1 MSENHQENSSLVVT
15 TIRPWM
21 KGVRVWGSDG
31 GKKRVIQLNG
41 ELASTPLDRGD
52 CIFAKG
58 SLVKE
63 DTGHV
68 LVADQI
74 MPARMSSPIVFDFLK
89 RSDRFQQIGLGES
102 RIAKLQHA
110 FGQMPGRLVRLLNGF
125 SPEELDQIC
134 GTDVANKVRNAWKEF
149 VAETEAVKFL
159 VENKI
164 SPSAA
169 KAAYSIYRSE
179 TIKKVTENPYRL
191 MPIIGF
197 KRADKFAAAMGL
209 PLDSSDRLA
218 AAATHVINYEVSET
232 GSSVFDVQ
240 HIKSLLGKMRI
251 DGEAAIQA
259 GAEKRQLV
267 VYNGNIMTMAHWK
280 METRVR
286 EYFGTLV
293 DRRHTAFFPYEIDE
307 TLDVFEQVERCKLTS
322 EQRYAVHSVM
332 NNWVSSITGGAGV
345 GKTHTMNALKF
356 VYELLIGGTVYATA
370 LSAIAVDRVREATG
384 LATCHTL
391 AKLLHPKSMMKSD
404 LLKAGSLLI
413 IDESSMIGIPELYRM
428 ALANIKCR
436 MVFVGDTNQ
445 IQAISY
451 GEPFRQIVDNFPTTK
466 LTQIFRQQ
474 GSEIPEAA
482 AQALIGVRPT
492 ENALVS
498 YLPMDNGAIAEKA
511 VSAKAKVICGRRR
524 TCLIINKKIQ
534 KLRATNEPAATL
546 NGIELYVGDVVV
558 FGKNNY
564 ELDIYNGS
572 FGKFAGF
579 DPSGDLMFNINGGLR
594 KEIPYLVAITL
605 DIELGY
611 AVTAHR
617 AQGAG
622 FNRVIV
628 VAERSRICTK
638 NWLYTGITRAKARCW
653 LTGDTA
659 YCSGVES
666 VHRKTQR
673 ITPVVS

>member
-1 MSENHQENSSLVVT
+1 
-15 TIRPWM
+15 M
-21 KGVRVWGSDG
+21 KGVRVWGSGG
-31 GKKRVIQLNG
+31 GKKRVVQLNG
-41 ELASTPLDRGD
+41 DLASTPLDRGD
-52 CIFAKG
+52 CIFVKG
-58 SLVKE
+58 LLIKE

-68 LVADQI
+68 LVANQI
-74 MPARMSSPIVFDFLK
+74 MPARMTSTVVFDFLK
-89 RSDRFQQIGLGES
+89 RSDRFQHMGLGES
-102 RIAKLQHA
+102 RIAKLQQT
-110 FGQMPGRLVRLLNGF
+110 FGQMPGRLVRLFNGF

-134 GTDVANKVRNAWKEF
+134 GADVANKVRAAWKEF

-169 KAAYSIYRSE
+169 RAAYSIYRSE
-179 TIKKVTENPYRL
+179 TIAKVTENPYRL

-197 KRADKFAAAMGL
+197 KQADKLAAAMGL
-209 PLDSSDRLA
+209 ILDSSDRLA
-218 AAATHVINYEVSET
+218 AAATHVINSEVSET

-240 HIKSLLGKMRI
+240 HIKSLLAKMRI
-251 DGEAAIQA
+251 DGEAAIIA
-259 GAEKRQLV
+259 GAERRQLV
-267 VYNGNIMTMAHWK
+267 VHNENVMTMAHWK

-293 DRRHTAFFPYEIDE
+293 GRHHTAFFPYEIDE
-307 TLDVFEQVERCKLTS
+307 TLDVFEQVERCKLTA

-356 VYELLIGGTVYATA
+356 VYEQLIGGAVYATA
-370 LSAIAVDRVREATG
+370 LSAIAVDRVRETTG

-391 AKLLHPKSMMKSD
+391 AKLLHPKSTVRKG
-404 LLKAGSLLI
+404 LFEAESLLI

-428 ALANIKCR
+428 ALAKIKCR
-436 MVFVGDTNQ
+436 LVFVGDTNQ

-451 GEPFRQIVDNFPTTK
+451 GEPFKQIVDHFPMAR

-474 GSEIPEAA
+474 GSEIPDAA
-482 AQALIGVRPT
+482 TQVLTGVSPA

-498 YLPMDNGAIAEKA
+498 YLPMDLGAVAEKA
-511 VSAKAKVICGRRR
+511 VNANAKVICGRRR
-524 TCLIINKKIQ
+524 TCQAINKKIQ
-534 KLRATNEPAATL
+534 RLRAVGEPAATL
-546 NGIELYVGDVVV
+546 NGIDLYVGDVVV

-579 DPSGDLMFNINGGLR
+579 GIDGYLLFSINGGGR

-622 FNRVIV
+622 FNKVIV

-638 NWLYTGITRAKARCW
+638 NWLYTGITRAKDRCW
-653 LTGDTA
+653 LTGDIERSA
-659 YCSGVES
+659 LNEP
-666 VHRKTQR
+666 VHRSTQR
-673 ITPVVS
+673 ITPALA